1 VFDMDYPDLAEVLER
16 SEAACRQLVAR
27 GREHMRQDRPRFE
40 ATPDATRRLT
50 GAFHAAMLEG
60 NLPALAQLL
69 AEDAVFYSDGGG
81 KRNAALNPLHGRDK
95 ILRFLAGLA
104 AKGWL
109 PSPLD
114 AEPVQINGSPGYVV
128 RAAEGVETIAFDIS
142 GDHIVAIY
150 AVRNPDKLHH
160 LA

>member
-1 VFDMDYPDLAEVLER
+1 
-16 SEAACRQLVAR
+16 
-27 GREHMRQDRPRFE
+27 
-40 ATPDATRRLT
+40 
-50 GAFHAAMLEG
+50 MLEG